1 MASAKSSYISGGMPI
16 ASNLVLYFF
25 NLSSSSRIFDA
36 SPMRRRASKYPKAR
50 AYGAVSC
57 DWNERGFRDQIG
69 KPTSP
74 AAVAVTPKSA
84 VMGVCCR
91 ECLPST
97 AISNAGKC
105 FQRSYQHTVV
115 LWT

>member
-1 MASAKSSYISGGMPI
+1 MASVKSSYVSGRMPI

-25 NLSSSSRIFDA
+25 NFSSSSRIFDG

-57 DWNERGFRDQIG
+57 DCNEMEFRDQIG

-74 AAVAVTPKSA
+74 AAVAVTPEECGNGS
-84 VMGVCCR
+84 MLQGV
-91 ECLPST
+91 PSQY
-97 AISNAGKC
+97 C
-105 FQRSYQHTVV
+105 DQ
-115 LWT
+115 